1 MIGGTR
7 VSKNDVRLEAYGTFD
22 ELSAFV
28 AVLSDSDGVDPHQ
41 IEVMERIQNSLLIL
55 ESCLAL
61 EQEDTNVSKYIPHL
75 TDDDV
80 LFLESEIDAINA
92 QLEPLKSLIV
102 PGGNILASRSH
113 VCRTVCRRAE
123 RRLVEMGV
131 EYEVDDILRRVSY
144 IEFHSRMHYI
154 LLYSA
159 KSKRNVIKVLGY
171 IIIGIITVISIA
183 SGGSIAVQAL
193 KNYLAGIVLAK
204 CRKVCIMV
212 PMLVG

>member
-1 MIGGTR
+1 MKTYTKTGDKGTTSLIGGTR

-80 LFLESEIDAINA
+80 LFLESEIAVN
-92 QLEPLKSLIV
+92 LK
-102 PGGNILASRSH
+102 
-113 VCRTVCRRAE
+113 
-123 RRLVEMGV
+123 
-131 EYEVDDILRRVSY
+131 LRRSVNT
-144 IEFHSRMHYI
+144 F
-154 LLYSA
+154 
-159 KSKRNVIKVLGY
+159 K
-171 IIIGIITVISIA
+171 
-183 SGGSIAVQAL
+183 
-193 KNYLAGIVLAK
+193 
-204 CRKVCIMV
+204 
-212 PMLVG
+212 

>member
-1 MIGGTR
+1 MKTYTKTGDKGTTSLIGGTR

-22 ELSAFV
+22 ELSAFI
-28 AVLSDSDGVDPHQ
+28 AVLSDSEGVDQHQ

-123 RRLVEMGV
+123 RRLVEMGE
-131 EYEVDDILRRVSY
+131 EYEVDDILRRFVNRLSDY
-144 IEFHSRMHYI
+144 FFVLSRYFM
-154 LLYSA
+154 
-159 KSKRNVIKVLGY
+159 KK
-171 IIIGIITVISIA
+171 
-183 SGGSIAVQAL
+183 
-193 KNYLAGIVLAK
+193 AGVVEKPWKPI
-204 CRKVCIMV
+204 R
-212 PMLVG
+212 